1 MIAST
6 VRSTPRRRPGKNPAR
21 TAIAGNLS
29 HEATA
34 VPFLRDA
41 LPLGMLELWLG
52 ALDDEAEV
60 GADVVEADFVDEA
73 DGFEVDEAADVEEL
87 LAFIMHC

>member
-21 TAIAGNLS
+21 MAIAGNLS

-41 LPLGMLELWLG
+41 LPLGMLEGWLG
-52 ALDDEAEV
+52 ALDDEAEE
-60 GADVVEADFVDEA
+60 GAGVAEADFVDEV
-73 DGFEVDEAADVEEL
+73 DGFEVDEDADDEEL
-87 LAFIMHC
+87 LALRMHC